1 MITLTINADMTGDLH
16 RELIALLAGT
26 AMVAAGAAAAAPKA
40 ATTRGKAKTE
50 EPPAGNAAGT
60 DTTGSGADAT
70 GSGAQSSAAD
80 DGPVTKDGLSAL
92 VLQYGAKAGP
102 QAVGELFGEFGAAKF
117 SEIAEDKYPAVK
129 VRLDELL
136 AA

>member
-1 MITLTINADMTGDLH
+1 MITLTINADTTGDLH

-40 ATTRGKAKTE
+40 ATTRTKKTE
-50 EPPAGNAAGT
+50 EQPPAGNAA